1 MEGTTPS
8 TGAEVIY
15 QLDDEDIEEYDIT
28 PIDIPMFYRINY
40 IKTDT
45 GIIVNFTYYAE
56 TFAVSHLS
64 VQNGATFGE
73 TEFFE
78 SDIQEWQHAA
88 ELIDA
93 KANINSPAFIG
104 SPTSTTPN
112 LTTNSDRIATTA
124 FVHSIANSIIAP
136 VEANIAK
143 ASRNY
148 SVGEYLICQG
158 KLYKVTATIAQ
169 NTAIIAGT
177 NAEQTTVMDEIVSLL
192 S

>member
-112 LTTNSDRIATTA
+112 LITNNDRIATTA
-124 FVHSIANSIIAP
+124 FVHSMANSIIAP
-136 VEANIAK
+136 VEINMAK
-143 ASRNY
+143 ASKNY

-158 KLYKVTATIAQ
+158 KLYKVTAAIAQ
-169 NTAIIAGT
+169 NTAITVGT
-177 NAEQTTVMDEIVSLL
+177 NVEQTTVMQEMISLL

>member
-1 MEGTTPS
+1 
-8 TGAEVIY
+8 
-15 QLDDEDIEEYDIT
+15 
-28 PIDIPMFYRINY
+28 MFYRINY
-40 IKTDT
+40 IKTNN

-124 FVHSIANSIIAP
+124 FVHSMAP
-136 VEANIAK
+136 VEINMAK
-143 ASRNY
+143 ASKNY
-148 SVGEYLICQG
+148 SIGEYLICQG
-158 KLYKVTATIAQ
+158 KLYKVTAAIAQ
-169 NTAIIAGT
+169 NTAITAGT